1 MEEGKIENIA
11 NNLRKGMNVAADLA
25 EEVGRVAKAK
35 LDVALAKKQIH
46 RMQTELGAFVF
57 RNIEKGG
64 ELESTE
70 AQNMIKKLGI
80 LHEELEE
87 FKTALTE
94 LRTSSDKTTEEGK
107 ETEV

>member
-1 MEEGKIENIA
+1 MDEGKMENFA

-70 AQNMIKKLGI
+70 AQNMIEKLGN

-87 FKTALTE
+87 FKTALSE
-94 LRTSSDKTTEEGK
+94 LRKSSDKTTEER
-107 ETEV
+107 EDTEV

>member
-1 MEEGKIENIA
+1 MDEGKIENIA

-57 RNIEKGG
+57 RNINRV
-64 ELESTE
+64 LFL
-70 AQNMIKKLGI
+70 IKRVQQCFCYRQRISRNSPMDRIINKI
-80 LHEELEE
+80 LNW
-87 FKTALTE
+87 
-94 LRTSSDKTTEEGK
+94 
-107 ETEV
+107 